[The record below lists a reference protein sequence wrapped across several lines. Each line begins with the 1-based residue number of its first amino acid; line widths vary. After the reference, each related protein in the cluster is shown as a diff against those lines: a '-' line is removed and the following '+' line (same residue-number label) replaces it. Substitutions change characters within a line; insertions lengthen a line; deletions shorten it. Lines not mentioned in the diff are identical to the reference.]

1 MIKIFISLL
10 FLAVATSQYC
20 GRFTGDCTGFL
31 SFGRRTVYSF
41 GVVDN
46 VVIEIRESHR
56 YYLSSTCNDNPAL
69 ITTAVYETEVNDT
82 DIDYAGDYI
91 SHFSVVSDYLIVS
104 SNVNVLSTLGVTCV
118 PSLSNDVEVSLKRTV
133 CTSSNGVIQGSD
145 FLGSN
150 TTFYVKFPSSKEV
163 RISRFYPIIEPSSLK
178 KLDNEGC
185 VGCPSESI
193 WSSAAIGYQ
202 VRGFCSETQ
211 HGYLYRSCIM
221 GETGN
226 GIWADELTSE
236 CADLEADP
244 QLEVGEAFFHALLRI
259 EIDPSEFVADQHFYM
274 YEQLLE
280 YVRANDLPT
289 AALLMEQVKNVDT
302 MESMGEKGKP
312 VEVWFRVMGEK
323 EKVKKTKSS
332 VETIVEKGTLHRR
345 MIAYDS
351 RWFDAKIE
359 LGGEI
364 EMTSKVNI
372 GAIVAVCVV
381 VVVVLVVVIGVIV
394 WVVRRKR
401 KQPAAM
407 AVDVEKGAEESY
419 SEDYS
424 GYSYSEETESE

>member
-1 MIKIFISLL
+1 
-10 FLAVATSQYC
+10 
-20 GRFTGDCTGFL
+20 
-31 SFGRRTVYSF
+31 
-41 GVVDN
+41 
-46 VVIEIRESHR
+46 
-56 YYLSSTCNDNPAL
+56 
-69 ITTAVYETEVNDT
+69 
-82 DIDYAGDYI
+82 
-91 SHFSVVSDYLIVS
+91 
-104 SNVNVLSTLGVTCV
+104 
-118 PSLSNDVEVSLKRTV
+118 
-133 CTSSNGVIQGSD
+133 
-145 FLGSN
+145 
-150 TTFYVKFPSSKEV
+150 
-163 RISRFYPIIEPSSLK
+163 
-178 KLDNEGC
+178 
-185 VGCPSESI
+185 
-193 WSSAAIGYQ
+193 
-202 VRGFCSETQ
+202 
-211 HGYLYRSCIM
+211 
-221 GETGN
+221 
-226 GIWADELTSE
+226 
-236 CADLEADP
+236 
-244 QLEVGEAFFHALLRI
+244 
-259 EIDPSEFVADQHFYM
+259 M